1 MYRHDSEPVS
11 ETQTRSRNQ
20 SRRRIADAD
29 WSRRLSRAVLAALA
43 IGIVL
48 GLGVVAPVS
57 GAGSTAAVAST
68 GTDAAG
74 AANLAPS
81 TVTATATAGD
91 PELVVS
97 NGTIAPGDTGTHRI
111 ALTDAPDG
119 LAGYKLELEFSSEGV
134 ATVTNASYPE
144 RFGLTTDPIV
154 SADGQSLTVE
164 AADLDDEI
172 TAGAT
177 NVTLAR
183 IDVDGV
189 EAGTTDLQV
198 AAMQIDADGGSPVE
212 PAIEAGTVTVGD
224 GGTEAGHNQ
233 SADGDAESDGSGTES
248 GPLADTP
255 AESLPGFTGT
265 LTLVAV
271 VAAIAIG
278 TAARRD

>member
-11 ETQTRSRNQ
+11 ETRDQ
-20 SRRRIADAD
+20 SRTQSRTRIEDGD
-29 WSRRLSRAVLAALA
+29 WSRRLSRAVVAILALA

-57 GAGSTAAVAST
+57 GAGSTAGVASS
-68 GTDAAG
+68 GIAATDASTSASV
-74 AANLAPS
+74 AAD
-81 TVTATATAGD
+81 D

-111 ALTDAPDG
+111 ALTDAPEG

-134 ATVTNASYPE
+134 ATVANASYPD
-144 RFGLTTDPIV
+144 RFGLTSDPIV

-164 AADLDDEI
+164 AADLNDEI

-177 NVTLAR
+177 NVTLAW
-183 IDVDGV
+183 IEVDGV
-189 EAGTTDLQV
+189 EAGTADVSVASMQV
-198 AAMQIDADGGSPVE
+198 DADGGSPVE
-212 PAIEAGTVTVGD
+212 PAVEAGTVTVGD
-224 GGTEAGHNQ
+224 GGTEAGHNR
-233 SADGDAESDGSGTES
+233 SADGDAESGES
-248 GPLADTP
+248 GLLTDTP

-265 LTLVAV
+265 LALVAV
-271 VAAIAIG
+271 MVAIVIG

>member
-1 MYRHDSEPVS
+1 MYRHDSEPIS
-11 ETQTRSRNQ
+11 ETRDQ
-20 SRRRIADAD
+20 SRTQSRSRIADAD
-29 WSRRLSRAVLAALA
+29 WSRRLSRAVVAALA

-57 GAGSTAAVAST
+57 GAGSTAGVASS
-68 GTDAAG
+68 GI
-74 AANLAPS
+74 
-81 TVTATATAGD
+81 ATAEASTSASVAAD
-91 PELVVS
+91 EPELVVS

-119 LAGYKLELEFSSEGV
+119 LAGYKLELEFSSEGAARV
-134 ATVTNASYPE
+134 ANASYPE

-154 SADGQSLTVE
+154 SADGQSLAVE

-172 TAGAT
+172 AAGAT

-183 IDVDGV
+183 IEVDGV

-198 AAMQIDADGGSPVE
+198 AAMQVDADGGSPVE
-212 PAIEAGTVTVGD
+212 PAVEAGTVTVGD
-224 GGTEAGHNQ
+224 GGTEAGHNR
-233 SADGDAESDGSGTES
+233 SADGDAESDGSGTDS
-248 GPLADTP
+248 GLLTDTP

-265 LTLVAV
+265 LALVAV
-271 VAAIAIG
+271 VAAIAVG